1 MGDERQLGKEP
12 YSMLGINSKN
22 VIRVRVEE
30 RVVEREKCIVEKL
43 LEEILKGKNSLDVWI
58 KTAIN
63 KWETLFRKIE
73 GPELE
78 PYIWHSHYLTAGYS
92 EKSLTSLGEK
102 LKGKVLDIGAGTGHG
117 ARYLNKE
124 KCAYFPIDL
133 LTARDFRDKAITQK
147 PEKIKVY
154 CSCYELPFVEKS
166 MEGIMFISVLEH
178 LKDPQL
184 ALREAY
190 RILAPCGNILVS
202 TPFSF
207 PVHGYPM
214 DFRRWTLE
222 GLKLEVENAGFKVTC
237 GNAIGNTIAS
247 MALNM
252 NLFLKY
258 YVVSER
264 SKIAVLFVKLVA
276 PFRLLTQLVFNLL
289 AITLGWIDKSKSF
302 PLGIAVLGT
311 KTDE

>member
-1 MGDERQLGKEP
+1 MKIVVLMDWGK
-12 YSMLGINSKN
+12 K
-22 VIRVRVEE
+22 
-30 RVVEREKCIVEKL
+30 
-43 LEEILKGKNSLDVWI
+43 
-58 KTAIN
+58 AIS
-63 KWETLFRKIE
+63 KWEGLFRNIE

-78 PYIWHSHYLTAGYS
+78 PYIWHSHYLTVTCS
-92 EKSLTSLGEK
+92 KKSLTILGEQI
-102 LKGKVLDIGAGTGHG
+102 KGKVLDIGAGTGYA
-117 ARYLNKE
+117 ARYLNRDRSV
-124 KCAYFPIDL
+124 YYPIDL
-133 LTARDFRDKAITQK
+133 LTARDLRDRTITRK
-147 PEKIKVY
+147 PEKIVVY
-154 CSCYELPFVEKS
+154 CSCYELPFVENS

-190 RILAPCGNILVS
+190 RILAPGGNILVS

-264 SKIAVLFVKLVA
+264 TKIAVLFVKLVA
-276 PFRLLTQLVFNLL
+276 PFQLLTQLVLNLL
-289 AITLGWIDKSKSF
+289 AIALGWIDKSKSY

-311 KTDE
+311 KENS

>member
-1 MGDERQLGKEP
+1 MNTTYETRHYESYKKALTLSMDWGK
-12 YSMLGINSKN
+12 K
-22 VIRVRVEE
+22 
-30 RVVEREKCIVEKL
+30 
-43 LEEILKGKNSLDVWI
+43 
-58 KTAIN
+58 AIN
-63 KWETLFRKIE
+63 KWERLFRNIE

-78 PYIWHSHYLTAGYS
+78 PYIWHSHYLTARYS
-92 EKSLTSLGEK
+92 RKSLTSFGEQ
-102 LKGKVLDIGAGTGHG
+102 LKGKVLDIGAGTGHA
-117 ARYLNKE
+117 ARYLNKDRSF
-124 KCAYFPIDL
+124 YYPVDL
-133 LTARDFRDKAITQK
+133 LTDRDLRDRTITRK
-147 PEKIKVY
+147 PEKIIVY

-178 LKDPQL
+178 LKDPEF
-184 ALREAY
+184 ALKEAY
-190 RILAPCGNILVS
+190 RILSPGGNILVL

-258 YVVSER
+258 HVALER
-264 SKIAVLFVKLVA
+264 SKIAILFIKLVS
-276 PFRLLTQLVFNLL
+276 PLRLPVQLVFNLL
-289 AITLGWIDKSKSF
+289 AIILGPIDKSKSF
-302 PLGIAVLGT
+302 PLAIAVLGT
-311 KTDE
+311 KENT

>member
-1 MGDERQLGKEP
+1 MSAMNWKKEV
-12 YSMLGINSKN
+12 YN
-22 VIRVRVEE
+22 
-30 RVVEREKCIVEKL
+30 KL
-43 LEEILKGKNSLDVWI
+43 EHYL
-58 KTAIN
+58 
-63 KWETLFRKIE
+63 RRME

-78 PYIWHSHYLTAGYS
+78 PYIWHSHYLTAKYS
-92 EKSLTSLGEK
+92 RRSMNMLGEQ

-124 KCAYFPIDL
+124 KCIYFPIDL
-133 LTARDFRDKAITQK
+133 LTARDFSDKAITQK

-154 CSCYELPFVEKS
+154 CSCYELPFVENS

-178 LKDPQL
+178 LEDPQL
-184 ALREAY
+184 ALKEAY
-190 RILAPCGNILVS
+190 RILAPGGNILVS

-222 GLKLEVENAGFKVTC
+222 GLKLEVENVGFKVTY

-258 YVVSER
+258 YIVSGR
-264 SKIAVLFVKLVA
+264 SKIAVLLVKLVT

-289 AITLGWIDKSKSF
+289 AITLGWIDKSKSC

-311 KTDE
+311 KENR